1 MRVSQQQSQ
10 FTDDDYFDDHLV
22 GERIGPPRARTGRKI
37 ALWSIVVLLLG
48 LGGAW
53 STLGPPENWPVRA
66 WTEWAMARAVD
77 VATVFERKAGSERA
91 AATERMPELT
101 KPLPVDNLPPT
112 TSLPPQAAATSYP
125 TAPPE
130 TTVAST
136 PESQDKGQIE
146 PLPPPTVDRSDPY
159 QVRAEAVGLHPG
171 MSRALL
177 SRLSDADYRNAG
189 IAIQK
194 ALRETPDGA
203 ALVWPQQRKPE
214 LALFKVHFV
223 LGAAPDCRRYVV
235 TVTKDRWMTTALP
248 MERCGAQVRHAQRK

>member
-1 MRVSQQQSQ
+1 MRASRQSQ
-10 FTDDDYFDDHLV
+10 FAAVDDDYFDDHLV

-37 ALWSIVVLLLG
+37 ALWSLVLLVLG
-48 LGGAW
+48 LGGMW

-66 WTEWAMARAVD
+66 WTEWAMARATD
-77 VATVFERKAGSERA
+77 VAAVFDRKATTSERA
-91 AATERMPELT
+91 TTPERMPELA

-112 TSLPPQAAATSYP
+112 TSLPPQSVATINA
-125 TAPPE
+125 TTPPE
-130 TTVAST
+130 TTVT
-136 PESQDKGQIE
+136 PEPQDKGQVE
-146 PLPPPTVDRSDPY
+146 PLPPPAVDRNDPY

-171 MSRALL
+171 LSRALL

-194 ALRETPDGA
+194 ALRETPDDA
-203 ALVWPQQRKPE
+203 TLVWPQQRKPE

-223 LGAAPDCRRYVV
+223 LGAASDCRRYVV